1 MLLCYNLFFVLILI
15 ITFEAIKDG
24 YVLEKRENISS
35 QAYKL
40 YIPVYM
46 ELAECNMDIKLNAS
60 KIIIAPYVMD
70 VFMTKNISVNRSG
83 RKKLLDSKPFCPW

>member
-1 MLLCYNLFFVLILI
+1 MDMF
-15 ITFEAIKDG
+15 
-24 YVLEKRENISS
+24 LEKRENVSS

-40 YIPVYM
+40 YITVYM

-83 RKKLLDSKPFCPW
+83 RKKLLDSNSFVLGEPPSPNRSIPIILN

>member
-24 YVLEKRENISS
+24 YVFGEERKRIFSS
-35 QAYKL
+35 LQVV

-83 RKKLLDSKPFCPW
+83 RKNY